1 MTKSLF
7 TDAHRAV
14 VEVLVSARQ
23 DAGMLQADLAQ
34 CVGKDQSYISN
45 IERYQRRVDIVEF
58 YDLAR
63 AMNLDPLVL
72 FASVVK
78 AIEKQQGRA
87 SA

>member
-14 VEVLVSARQ
+14 VEVLVKARH
-23 DAGMLQADLAQ
+23 DAGLLQADLAK

-45 IERYQRRVDIVEF
+45 IERYQRRVDVVEF

-63 AMNLDPLVL
+63 AMNLDPVDL
-72 FASVVK
+72 FRLAAGNIDK
-78 AIEKQQGRA
+78 LQNTT
-87 SA
+87 